1 MQCKIEDLRQN
12 FETGLKSYIEIRR
25 FFLSSVYFIIYSNDQ
40 FLSIEL
46 Q

>member
-1 MQCKIEDLRQN
+1 MQCKTEDLRQN

-25 FFLSSVYFIIYSNDQ
+25 FHFSPVYFIIYSNDQ
-40 FLSIEL
+40 FLNIEL